1 MSVYSIFSG
10 ENLSNLDPLNAE
22 EIKRILQEMATPV
35 FEKMNIH
42 STKNEYV
49 WSSDYNE
56 EGIKKIVRFSYRG
69 TTGHLLIG
77 TNFKFMPMINTKQKI
92 VFKKDK
98 LHLFDSTKKI
108 IDSKKDISLWNEK
121 LFVTSLEKFLHKRI
135 DKIERYFSNTTTI
148 QQNIDIALK
157 QLEDSDESYKT
168 HHPEVNYIL
177 PFLHAKLG
185 EKEKAIQLME
195 NHLTVTE
202 TAPREILDY
211 LKKL

>member
-1 MSVYSIFSG
+1 MSVYSIFSR
-10 ENLSNLDPLNAE
+10 ENLSNLDAPNAE
-22 EIKRILQEMATPV
+22 TIKQLLHEMATPV
-35 FEKMNIH
+35 FEKMGIH
-42 STKNEYV
+42 PTKNEYV

-98 LHLFDSTKKI
+98 LHLFDSAKKI
-108 IDSKKDISLWNEK
+108 IGSKKNISLWNEK
-121 LFVTSLEKFLHKRI
+121 LFVTSLEKFLLKRSE
-135 DKIERYFSNTTTI
+135 KIERHFSNSSTI

-157 QLEDSDESYKT
+157 QLEDSDESYKI

-177 PFLHAKLG
+177 PFLYAKLG

-195 NHLTVTE
+195 NHFTTVE
-202 TAPREILDY
+202 NAPKEVFDY
-211 LKKL
+211 LEKL